1 MLERAATQAADS
13 RGSQGSKRVLTRG
26 SGLAAHAFMCTSS
39 RVACGPMRPTCVLVS
54 CYPHP
59 VAARGQVAAVHG
71 SWMAGREMK
80 VEKTRED

>member
-26 SGLAAHAFMCTSS
+26 SGLAAHVAYVHNSW
-39 RVACGPMRPTCVLVS
+39 VACGPTRARPACWLAVT
-54 CYPHP
+54 HP
-59 VAARGQVAAVHG
+59 VGARGQVAAVHG